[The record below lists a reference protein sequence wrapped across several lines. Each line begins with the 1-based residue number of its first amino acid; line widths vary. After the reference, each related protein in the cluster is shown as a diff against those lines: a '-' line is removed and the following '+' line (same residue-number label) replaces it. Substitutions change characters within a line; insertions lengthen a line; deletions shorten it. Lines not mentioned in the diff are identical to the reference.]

1 MSAFNVGDT
10 VMHFREGLA
19 HITEIRRMNEKDYFI
34 IRVVR
39 DESEIIYVPV
49 DTAQAVIR
57 HVSSQEQAE
66 ELIIYIRD
74 IQPEYITNT
83 KQRRDGF
90 KRRLGSGN
98 IHDLAFL
105 ARQLYFFTHPEE
117 IAVPVKFGPADV
129 EMLKYAT
136 TTMYDELAITYN
148 INRSEIES
156 LFLAKIK
163 SA

>member
-1 MSAFNVGDT
+1 MSTFNVGDT
-10 VMHFREGLA
+10 VMHFREGLS

-49 DTAQAVIR
+49 DTAMAVIR
-57 HVSSQEQAE
+57 RVSNEQEAE
-66 ELIIYIRD
+66 ELINYIRD
-74 IQPEYITNT
+74 VEPEYITNT

-98 IHDLAFL
+98 IRDLAFL
-105 ARQLYFFTHPEE
+105 ARQLYFFTHPDE

-148 INRSEIES
+148 VPRNEVETM
-156 LFLAKIK
+156 FLTKIK
-163 SA
+163 AA

>member
-1 MSAFNVGDT
+1 MSTFNVGDT
-10 VMHFREGLA
+10 VMHFREGLS

-49 DTAQAVIR
+49 DTASAVIR
-57 HVSSQEQAE
+57 HISTSE
-66 ELIIYIRD
+66 EADELVLFIRD
-74 IQPEYITNT
+74 IEPEYITNT

-98 IHDLAFL
+98 IRDLAFL
-105 ARQLYFFTHPEE
+105 ARQLYFFTHPSE

-136 TTMYDELAITYN
+136 TTMYDELAISYN
-148 INRSEIES
+148 VNRNEIEE
-156 LFLAKIK
+156 LFLSKIRV
-163 SA
+163 A